1 MRVHNTDLDNLV
13 SNLRGEI
20 GEIVFSW
27 TLMRELL
34 TQARQRRCES
44 GVNELSDPQLN
55 TLHALADKLE
65 DEVIARLSELAERKI
80 GRLTFYFASEKL
92 QSFEAEVQAFQRF
105 IERHKFTEKRNSD
118 ISHKELPEKWSDH
131 RYLRIPYPMIV
142 RAIAMA
148 VRLMKRIDDLAVGP
162 EARFFWSTLR
172 QRRYDRTLRA
182 KVQYMLAPHIKLSA
196 EERAAVMRE
205 EMRRGKVFG
214 SPCRP

>member
-1 MRVHNTDLDNLV
+1 MSRQKMRVYHTDLDNLV

-92 QSFEAEVQAFQRF
+92 QSFEAEVQAFQQF
-105 IERHKFTEKRNSD
+105 IERHKFTEKRNSG

-131 RYLRIPYPMIV
+131 RYELLPKVVDREGMQTAAYP
-142 RAIAMA
+142 
-148 VRLMKRIDDLAVGP
+148 
-162 EARFFWSTLR
+162 
-172 QRRYDRTLRA
+172 
-182 KVQYMLAPHIKLSA
+182 SA
-196 EERAAVMRE
+196 
-205 EMRRGKVFG
+205 
-214 SPCRP
+214 